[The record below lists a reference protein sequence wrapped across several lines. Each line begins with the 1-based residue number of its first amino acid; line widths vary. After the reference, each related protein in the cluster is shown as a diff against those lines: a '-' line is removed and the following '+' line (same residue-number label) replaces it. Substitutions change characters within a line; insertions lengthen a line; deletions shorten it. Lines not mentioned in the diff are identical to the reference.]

1 MTTNSPGW
9 YLPGE
14 GKKPAGPFTT
24 EQIIESW
31 HAGRLNEKTLCWQEG
46 MAKWLPLEQIEP
58 LAAAI
63 RPAAA
68 PRKGGVFRRLAIQGV
83 ILAGIAIAGAVLYVY
98 WQEASAIHKAQSLI
112 AAGDCEE
119 ALAVLRTFRSDTYFY
134 RYSQEPEYLLALAA
148 TRQYALAADPKDL
161 PEEPLEKPKKQ
172 FKDLFSADERW
183 RDQAKAALTD
193 VIADIPKKAPD
204 DLARAVVLVGFLQ
217 DLKVAEAKQL
227 AKGLLVRLKARVDA
241 GHTTEDGDAATI
253 GWILRLDPSLA
264 VDVMVTV
271 LPDSEEMPTQVRSRL
286 ASVQRWAHEWPSL
299 TKVLATG
306 LVQRATD
313 LSRTGKQQTACL
325 SSTLRKRYA
334 RVCANNAPENVW
346 NGSRRT
352 WLKMIMRAYCA
363 AWKLCTPT
371 TIQRQSQPKRH
382 RCFSKSPNKPR
393 RGTLPWPNG
402 R

>member
-1 MTTNSPGW
+1 M
-9 YLPGE
+9 
-14 GKKPAGPFTT
+14 GPFTA
-24 EQIIESW
+24 EQIVESW
-31 HAGRLNEKTLCWQEG
+31 RAGRLNEKTLCWQEG
-46 MAKWLPLEQIEP
+46 MAKWLPLEQVEP

-98 WQEASAIHKAQSLI
+98 WQEASAIHKAKSLI

-119 ALAVLRTFRSDTYFY
+119 ALALLRTFRNDTYFY

-183 RDQAKAALTD
+183 RDQAKADLAD

-227 AKGLLVRLKARVDA
+227 AKGLFVRLKV
-241 GHTTEDGDAATI
+241 GSMQGTTPRT
-253 GWILRLDPSLA
+253 
-264 VDVMVTV
+264 
-271 LPDSEEMPTQVRSRL
+271 EMP
-286 ASVQRWAHEWPSL
+286 
-299 TKVLATG
+299 
-306 LVQRATD
+306 
-313 LSRTGKQQTACL
+313 
-325 SSTLRKRYA
+325 
-334 RVCANNAPENVW
+334 
-346 NGSRRT
+346 
-352 WLKMIMRAYCA
+352 
-363 AWKLCTPT
+363 
-371 TIQRQSQPKRH
+371 
-382 RCFSKSPNKPR
+382 PR
-393 RGTLPWPNG
+393 
-402 R
+402 